1 MSDILQ
7 IATTRRTKLKAEL
20 TKLDEFLAM
29 AEELSKGGET
39 EADEGLTLARS
50 TMAPKPT
57 VVERPRTT
65 TNGSGS
71 A

>member
-7 IATTRRTKLKAEL
+7 IAMTRRNRLKTEL
-20 TKLDEFLAM
+20 TKLEEFLTM
-29 AEELSKGGET
+29 AEELSKG
-39 EADEGLTLARS
+39 ADPDEGLTLARS

-57 VVERPRTT
+57 VVERPRVA
-65 TNGSGS
+65 TNGTTS